1 MRTGSR
7 GKGSTRSSKLIE
19 CKKHGLVYDVTV
31 ATGCVLCLRER
42 KQYAMKSTAGSK
54 LTVAA
59 LAIIAAAAIAYILF
73 FGRGENEEPL
83 VSVSRAAVHP
93 AMSAE
98 EERERQEKAALAIS
112 NLLDD
117 LTRLVDNAEIRME
130 NLGEAGV
137 NLTNID
143 EGENQM
149 RLNTWR
155 YWAEEWIKEVD
166 AFKGGILDKKVYITP
181 KQSKALS
188 TAKLAI
194 RRMKLVPNI
203 GPGVSLKPGEEGY
216 TDHYLPSEHVRK
228 GWLGEIRKLIERS
241 RTQLEKAV

>member
-1 MRTGSR
+1 MYENRLARKGLYEKLQTHRVQEAWAGVRRHCCDRMRPVLEGA
-7 GKGSTRSSKLIE
+7 E
-19 CKKHGLVYDVTV
+19 TV
-31 ATGCVLCLRER
+31 RYEIHRRFQADGRRVGDH
-42 KQYAMKSTAGSK
+42 SG
-54 LTVAA
+54 
-59 LAIIAAAAIAYILF
+59 